1 MSDQP
6 PKSAIRQLLES
17 GPTDPVLM
25 EKLSLLEQLQA
36 AHKKGDQD
44 TMLEIGRK
52 LAVNERAFKAAQ
64 KQRQETMAKSV
75 TAAKAILDP
84 DVRLEALLSA
94 FAFCVKE
101 TCAADEAGHGT
112 DAYNFGI
119 KQLRIV
125 SAELQASGHFAELAR
140 FLDSPDIELRGFAA
154 VWLRNIMPDRVL
166 PILKEV
172 NKTEKFGSPVG
183 TQVSTAI
190 FELESA
196 QTKEPGAKP

>member
-1 MSDQP
+1 MSDQT
-6 PKSAIRQLLES
+6 PKSTLRQILES

-25 EKLSLLEQLQA
+25 EKLSLLEELQA
-36 AHKKGDQD
+36 AHAKGDQK

-52 LAVNERAFKAAQ
+52 LAANQQAFEASK
-64 KQRQETMAKSV
+64 KQRKAVMTKSIA
-75 TAAKAILDP
+75 AAKAITDP
-84 DVRLEALLSA
+84 DARLKALLSA
-94 FAFCVKE
+94 FALCVKE
-101 TCAADEAGHGT
+101 ACAAHERGQGIDT
-112 DAYNFGI
+112 YNYGI
-119 KQLRIV
+119 KQLRIA
-125 SAELQASGHFAELAR
+125 SDELRAMDRFADLAQ
-140 FLDSPDIELRGFAA
+140 FLDSPDVELRGFAA

-196 QTKEPGAKP
+196 QRKKDGAKN